1 MIVARSAAELA
12 PLVGPTAVS
21 VGVFDGAHRGH
32 REVFR
37 ALAETA
43 KKRGARSVV
52 VTLDPH
58 PATVLKPGVEVPLLT
73 TPDERAM
80 LIGEAA
86 EPDAVLIHPFDR
98 TVAALPPARF
108 LRGLLPPGAHLD
120 ALVVGYDFRMGK
132 DRAGDF
138 EELARIGE
146 ADGFEVRRVPARE
159 LGGAPVSSTR
169 IRGLVREGRMA
180 EAAEALGHPYLIL
193 GRVVAGRGIGRTLDF
208 PTANVDVGDKRK
220 LLPEFGVYAVRVR
233 ILDDSGPGP
242 QRRDGVMN
250 VGVRPT
256 FGPSAPTLEVHLP
269 GFSGELQGSRL
280 AVETVERIRPERE
293 FADARALAE
302 RIAEDVVEA
311 RKILRDRN

>member
-1 MIVARSAAELA
+1 VIVARSAAELT
-12 PLVGPTAVS
+12 PLTGPIAVS

-32 REVFR
+32 REVFG

-43 KKRGARSVV
+43 AERGARSVV

-58 PATVLKPGVEVPLLT
+58 PATVLRPGTEVPLLT

-80 LIGEAA
+80 LIGEAVA
-86 EPDAVLIHPFDR
+86 PDAVFIHPFDEE
-98 TVAALPPARF
+98 VAALPPAQF
-108 LRGLLPPGAHLD
+108 LRGLVPPDARLD

-132 DRAGDF
+132 DRTGGF

-169 IRGLVREGRMA
+169 IRGLVSEGRLA
-180 EAAEALGHPYLIL
+180 EAAQALGHPYLIL
-193 GRVVAGRGIGRTLDF
+193 GSVVPGRGIGRTLDF

-220 LLPEFGVYAVRVR
+220 LLPEFGVYAVRAR
-233 ILDDSGPGP
+233 ILDDSGPGAF
-242 QRRDGVMN
+242 RRDGVMN

-269 GFSGELQGSRL
+269 GFSGDLQGCRL
-280 AVETVERIRPERE
+280 AVEVVERIRPERQ
-293 FADARALAE
+293 FADAAALAE
-302 RIAEDVVEA
+302 RIAQDVTEA